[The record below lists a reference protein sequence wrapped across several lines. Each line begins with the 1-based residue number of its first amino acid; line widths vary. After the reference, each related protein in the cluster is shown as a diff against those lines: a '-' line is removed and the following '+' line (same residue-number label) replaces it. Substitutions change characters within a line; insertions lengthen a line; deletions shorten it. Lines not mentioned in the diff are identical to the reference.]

1 MKMNKKE
8 KEKNTYLYTNEQIDE
23 MYIDSK
29 NYEEMIR
36 FLVIKEYR
44 LYEEIERLYRNRYD
58 SNETLSYFLVRSKEI
73 KIQLELLEYILKR
86 YDYKDVS
93 TTYLEL
99 KGVNDLMKY
108 VR

>member
-1 MKMNKKE
+1 MNKKE
-8 KEKNTYLYTNEQIDE
+8 TERNTYLYTNEQIDE

-36 FLVIKEYR
+36 FLVIKEYK
-44 LYEEIERLYRNRYD
+44 LFEEIEKLYKNRYTN
-58 SNETLSYFLVRSKEI
+58 NETLSYFLVRSKEI

-86 YDYKDVS
+86 YDYKNIS
-93 TTYLEL
+93 GIYLEL